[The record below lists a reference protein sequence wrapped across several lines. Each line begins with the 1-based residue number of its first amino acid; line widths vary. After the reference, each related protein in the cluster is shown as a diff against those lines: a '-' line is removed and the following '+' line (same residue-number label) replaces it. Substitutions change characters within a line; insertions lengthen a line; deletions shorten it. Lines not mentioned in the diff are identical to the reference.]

1 VDTQRITAG
10 ETALD
15 AAYESIRADLL
26 AGRFAPDAKLGVEEL
41 CARYGLGPTPIREAL
56 SRISAG
62 GMIVATP
69 NRGYRVAAI
78 SHAEYR
84 ELVELRLTLEPDAL
98 ARSITHGDIDWEA
111 RVAAAHHRL
120 ATMQKQLRAKAEDGL
135 RNWAREDRGFHLA
148 LLSSCGS
155 DWLLRFCASIYDQT
169 ARYHR
174 DRILQGVAPVRQ
186 TEDEHR
192 SLLDASLRRDANG
205 AAALLRKHIHN
216 VAARIERSLKDE
228 LGRRTLNQ

>member
-1 VDTQRITAG
+1 MDTHRVTAG

-15 AAYESIRADLL
+15 AAYENIRADLL
-26 AGRFAPDAKLGVEEL
+26 AGSFAPEAKLRVEEL

-69 NRGYRVAAI
+69 NRGYRVAAV
-78 SHAEYR
+78 SRAEYR
-84 ELVELRLTLEPDAL
+84 ELVELRLALEPDAL
-98 ARSITHGDIDWEA
+98 ARSIARGDIDWEA
-111 RVAAAHHRL
+111 RVAAAYHRL
-120 ATMQKQLRAKAEDGL
+120 ATMQKRLREKAADGL

-148 LLSSCGS
+148 LLSDCGS

-192 SLLDASLRRDANG
+192 ALLDAALRRDAKG
-205 AAALLRKHIHN
+205 AAALLRKHIQN
-216 VAARIERSLKDE
+216 VAIRIERAL
-228 LGRRTLNQ
+228 

>member
-1 VDTQRITAG
+1 MDTHRISTG

-26 AGRFAPDAKLGVEEL
+26 AGSFAPEAKLRVEEL

-78 SHAEYR
+78 SRAEYR
-84 ELVELRLTLEPDAL
+84 ELVELRLTLEPDTL
-98 ARSITHGDIDWEA
+98 ARSISRGDMDWEA
-111 RVAAAHHRL
+111 RVAAAYHRL
-120 ATMQKQLRAKAEDGL
+120 ATMQKRLRRKSQEGL

-148 LLSSCGS
+148 LLSNCGS
-155 DWLLRFCASIYDQT
+155 DWLLRFCAIIYDQT

-186 TEDEHR
+186 TEDEHK
-192 SLLDASLRRDANG
+192 SLLEAALCRDAKG
-205 AAALLRKHIHN
+205 AAQMLRKHIRN
-216 VAARIERSLKDE
+216 VAARIERAL
-228 LGRRTLNQ
+228 

>member
-1 VDTQRITAG
+1 MDTHRISTG

-26 AGRFAPDAKLGVEEL
+26 AGRFAPEAKLRVEEL

-78 SHAEYR
+78 SRAEYR
-84 ELVELRLTLEPDAL
+84 ELVELRLTLEPDTL
-98 ARSITHGDIDWEA
+98 ARSISRGDMDWEA
-111 RVAAAHHRL
+111 RVAAAYHRL
-120 ATMQKQLRAKAEDGL
+120 ATMQKRLRRKSQDGL

-148 LLSSCGS
+148 LLSNCGS

-186 TEDEHR
+186 TEDEHK
-192 SLLDASLRRDANG
+192 SLLEAAHCRDAKG
-205 AAALLRKHIHN
+205 AAQMLRKHIRN
-216 VAARIERSLKDE
+216 VAARIERAL
-228 LGRRTLNQ
+228 

>member
-1 VDTQRITAG
+1 MDTHRISTG

-26 AGRFAPDAKLGVEEL
+26 AGSFAPETKLRVEEL
-41 CARYGLGPTPIREAL
+41 CARYGLGPTPVREAL

-78 SHAEYR
+78 SRAEYR
-84 ELVELRLTLEPDAL
+84 ELVELRLTLEPNTL
-98 ARSITHGDIDWEA
+98 ARSISRGDMDWEA
-111 RVAAAHHRL
+111 SVAAAYHRL
-120 ATMQKQLRAKAEDGL
+120 STMQKGLRKKTQDGL

-148 LLSSCGS
+148 LLSNCGS

-174 DRILQGVAPVRQ
+174 DRILQGVAPARQ
-186 TEDEHR
+186 TEDEHK
-192 SLLDASLRRDANG
+192 SLLEAALRRDAKG
-205 AAALLRKHIHN
+205 AVQLLRKHIHN
-216 VAARIERSLKDE
+216 VAARIERAL
-228 LGRRTLNQ
+228 